1 MTTVDYAKL
10 RVLVIED
17 ESFTSD
23 LICRLLK
30 QVGVELI
37 STATN
42 GKDGLME
49 TVRTKPDI
57 VFCDVH
63 MTPMNGKQF
72 LQGVRGIKVKDVDK
86 TAIVFL
92 TGDSDSATV
101 KFAIEHNVNGYLVK
115 PVSYSRLKEAIDKVV
130 ISDNSLLERVKS

>member
-115 PVSYSRLKEAIDKVV
+115 PVSYSRLKEAID
-130 ISDNSLLERVKS
+130 